1 VLPVTSILDFLSPCG
16 VSTVVF
22 NCTSALSAA
31 EAVPWYFHTYQTAS
45 KIITV
50 QRTRGG
56 KHRRRPPSS
65 NHHGLR
71 RLHIVA
77 LLLECGPGGGLV
89 GEDDSAAVHLPGAEQ
104 LRPPRPLP
112 AASPRWR
119 RRRWGSGRRRRATSG
134 GARDGAPDGEVA
146 ILLRVVVEPR
156 QLCNQN
162 RLSRSVR
169 GDEGRGLPL
178 FPKGGGG
185 EQEKR

>member
-1 VLPVTSILDFLSPCG
+1 
-16 VSTVVF
+16 
-22 NCTSALSAA
+22 
-31 EAVPWYFHTYQTAS
+31 
-45 KIITV
+45 
-50 QRTRGG
+50 
-56 KHRRRPPSS
+56 
-65 NHHGLR
+65 
-71 RLHIVA
+71 VA

-156 QLCNQN
+156 QLCNQIV
-162 RLSRSVR
+162 SRGSEGTR
-169 GDEGRGLPL
+169 GRGEGSSS
-178 FPKGGGG
+178 FPERRRRRTRKALTFGRHVAGVAVGA
-185 EQEKR
+185 EA